1 MKDFPRLPD
10 AELEVMQ
17 IIWDKG
23 GGVSRQD
30 VERELSARRSLAP
43 TTILTFLT
51 RLCEKGFLKAER
63 EGRSNLYT
71 PLVSRRDYLARE
83 SRSILDKL
91 FGGSLSSFAL
101 SLSDA
106 GLSRKELEELREL
119 LERDEL

>member
-1 MKDFPRLPD
+1 MKDFPHLPD

-23 GGVSRQD
+23 GGVSRQE

-43 TTILTFLT
+43 TTFLT
-51 RLCEKGFLKAER
+51 RLCEKGFLRAER

>member
-1 MKDFPRLPD
+1 MKDFPHLPD

-17 IIWDKG
+17 IIWDKE

-30 VERELSARRSLAP
+30 IEKALSSRRSLAP
-43 TTILTFLT
+43 TTVLTFLT
-51 RLCEKGFLKAER
+51 RLVEKGFLKVEKA
-63 EGRSNLYT
+63 GRSNLYS
-71 PLVSRRDYLARE
+71 PLISRRDYLARE

-106 GLSRKELEELREL
+106 GLSRAELEELREL

>member
-17 IIWDKG
+17 IIWAKE

-30 VERELSARRSLAP
+30 IEKALSSRRSLAP
-43 TTILTFLT
+43 TTVLTFLT
-51 RLCEKGFLKAER
+51 RRVEKGFLKVEKA
-63 EGRSNLYT
+63 GRSNLYS
-71 PLVSRRDYLARE
+71 PLISRRDYLARE

-106 GLSRKELEELREL
+106 GLSRAELEELREL

>member
-17 IIWDKG
+17 IIWAKE

-30 VERELSARRSLAP
+30 IEKALSSRRSLAP

-51 RLCEKGFLKAER
+51 RLVEKGFLKVEKA
-63 EGRSNLYT
+63 GRSNLYS
-71 PLVSRRDYLARE
+71 PLISRRDYLARE

-106 GLSRKELEELREL
+106 GLSRAEQEELREL

>member
-1 MKDFPRLPD
+1 M
-10 AELEVMQ
+10 MQ
-17 IIWDKG
+17 IIWAKG
-23 GGVSRQD
+23 GSVSRLD
-30 VERELSARRSLAP
+30 IEKELSSRRSLAP

-106 GLSRKELEELREL
+106 GLSRAELEELREL

>member
-1 MKDFPRLPD
+1 MKDFPHLPD

-17 IIWDKG
+17 IIWDKE

-30 VERELSARRSLAP
+30 IEKALSSRRSLAP
-43 TTILTFLT
+43 TTVLTFLT
-51 RLCEKGFLKAER
+51 RLCEKGFLKVEKA
-63 EGRSNLYT
+63 GRSNLYS
-71 PLVSRRDYLARE
+71 PLISRRDYLARE

-106 GLSRKELEELREL
+106 GLSRAELEELREL

>member
-1 MKDFPRLPD
+1 MKDFPHLPD

-17 IIWDKG
+17 IIWAKE

-30 VERELSARRSLAP
+30 IEKALSSRRSLAP
-43 TTILTFLT
+43 TTVLTFLT
-51 RLCEKGFLKAER
+51 RLVEKGFLKVEKA
-63 EGRSNLYT
+63 GRSNLYS
-71 PLVSRRDYLARE
+71 PLISRRDYLARE

-106 GLSRKELEELREL
+106 GLSRAELEELREL

>member
-1 MKDFPRLPD
+1 MKDFPHLPD

-17 IIWDKG
+17 IIWDKE

-30 VERELSARRSLAP
+30 IEKALSSRRSLAP
-43 TTILTFLT
+43 TTVLTFLT
-51 RLCEKGFLKAER
+51 RLVEKGFLKVEKA
-63 EGRSNLYT
+63 GRSNLYT
-71 PLVSRRDYLARE
+71 PLISRRDYLARE

-106 GLSRKELEELREL
+106 GLSRAELEELREL

>member
-17 IIWDKG
+17 IIWDRE

-30 VERELSARRSLAP
+30 IEKALSSRRSLAP
-43 TTILTFLT
+43 TTVLTFLT
-51 RLCEKGFLKAER
+51 RLVEKGFLKVEKA
-63 EGRSNLYT
+63 GRSNLYT
-71 PLVSRRDYLARE
+71 PLISRRDYLARE

-106 GLSRKELEELREL
+106 GLSRAELEELREL

>member
-1 MKDFPRLPD
+1 MKDFPHLPD
-10 AELEVMQ
+10 GELEVMQ
-17 IIWDKG
+17 IIWAKG
-23 GGVSRQD
+23 GSVSRLD
-30 VERELSARRSLAP
+30 IEKELSSRRSLAP

-101 SLSDA
+101 SLRDA
-106 GLSRKELEELREL
+106 GLSRQELEELREL

>member
-1 MKDFPRLPD
+1 MKDFPHLPD
-10 AELEVMQ
+10 GELEVMQ
-17 IIWDKG
+17 IIWAKG
-23 GGVSRQD
+23 GNVSRLD
-30 VERELSARRSLAP
+30 IEKELSSRRSLAP

-83 SRSILDKL
+83 SLSILDKL
-91 FGGSLSSFAL
+91 FGGSLSSFAM

-119 LERDEL
+119 LERDKL